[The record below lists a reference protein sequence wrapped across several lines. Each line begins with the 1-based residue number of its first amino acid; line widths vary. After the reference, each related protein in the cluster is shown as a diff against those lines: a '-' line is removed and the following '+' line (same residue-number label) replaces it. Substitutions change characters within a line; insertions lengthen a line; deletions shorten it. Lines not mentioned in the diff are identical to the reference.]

1 MKTLFVALVALLF
14 AFFSGCQ
21 NSITDPVVPESA
33 EYTTTPEQETF
44 AYKDVF
50 YFTYPNEIKLQGFL
64 YDPIKKLNNLVEID
78 GVARYGIR
86 EISSG
91 SQALTPRDIYKIGS
105 SGTQDKKLKVDLFVD
120 AVFEMK
126 CPNQN
131 APWSIKKATEQVV
144 IESSANQS
152 VIYIVKSFRVNNTC
166 RAPLNLVLTFQLDNK
181 VLTLASME
189 LKLVN
194 GWSTVNSE
202 E

>member
-21 NSITDPVVPESA
+21 NTVTEPVVPDSS
-33 EYTTTPEQETF
+33 EYTNIAEQETF

-50 YFTYPNEIKLQGFL
+50 HFTYPNEIKLEGLL
-64 YDPIKKLNNLVEID
+64 YVPSEKLNNLVEID

-91 SQALTPRDIYKIGS
+91 SQALTPKDIYKAS
-105 SGTQDKKLKVDLFVD
+105 SGGTSDKKLKVDLFVD

-144 IESSANQS
+144 IVSSANQS

-181 VLTLASME
+181 VLTLASIE
-189 LKLVN
+189 LKLVD
-194 GWSTVNSE
+194 GWSTINSE

>member
-1 MKTLFVALVALLF
+1 MKTLFVAFVALLF

-21 NSITDPVVPESA
+21 SSVTDPVVPESS
-33 EYTTTPEQETF
+33 EYSNIPEQETV

-50 YFTYPNEIKLQGFL
+50 HFTYPNEIRLTGLL
-64 YDPIKKLNNLVEID
+64 YDPSYKLNNLVEID
-78 GVARYGIR
+78 GVARYGIK

-91 SQALTPRDIYKIGS
+91 TQALTPGDIYKVSS
-105 SGTQDKKLKVDLFVD
+105 SGTPDKKLKVDLFVD
-120 AVFEMK
+120 AMFKVK

-131 APWSIKKATEQVV
+131 ASWSIKKAAEQVV
-144 IESSANQS
+144 TISSANQS
-152 VIYIVKSFRVNNTC
+152 VIYIVKYFRVKNTC

-189 LKLVN
+189 LKLVD
-194 GWSTVNSE
+194 GWSANSSE

>member
-33 EYTTTPEQETF
+33 EYTTTPEQETV
-44 AYKDVF
+44 AYKDIF
-50 YFTYPNEIKLQGFL
+50 HFTYPNRIKLHGFL
-64 YDPIKKLNNLVEID
+64 YDPSEKLNNLVEIN

-91 SQALTPRDIYKIGS
+91 SQALTPKDIYKTSS
-105 SGTQDKKLKVDLFVD
+105 SGTPDKKLKVDLFVD
-120 AVFEMK
+120 AVFKVK
-126 CPNQN
+126 CPGQN
-131 APWSIKKATEQVV
+131 AFWSIKKAADQVV
-144 IESSANQS
+144 TVNSANQA

-166 RAPLNLVLTFQLDNK
+166 KAPLNLVLKFQFDNK

-189 LKLVN
+189 LKLVD
-194 GWSTVNSE
+194 GWSTINSE